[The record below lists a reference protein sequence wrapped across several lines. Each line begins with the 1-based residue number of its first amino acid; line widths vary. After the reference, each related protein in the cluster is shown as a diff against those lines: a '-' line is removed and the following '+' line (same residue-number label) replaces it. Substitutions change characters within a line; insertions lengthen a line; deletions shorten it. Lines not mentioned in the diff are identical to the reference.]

1 MLYYAGRA
9 GLMGS
14 LLLTNTT
21 GSTDVD
27 AMQCLAYG
35 ALISAVDPVATL
47 SVLGSDE
54 VGAHAHRR
62 R

>member
-14 LLLTNTT
+14 LH
-21 GSTDVD
+21 TDVD

-54 VGAHAHRR
+54 VRIADEPAAELLARD
-62 R
+62 